1 MGVVVLLGYHD
12 QTAFAALQLQKQKE
26 DQQDL
31 TDVATV
37 WCCLK
42 TNKKQISVKLE
53 LQKCTLQGLFNML
66 KSLHFP

>member
-1 MGVVVLLGYHD
+1 MDVVGLHGYHD

-37 WCCLK
+37 WICLK
-42 TNKKQISVKLE
+42 NKEKADI
-53 LQKCTLQGLFNML
+53 QGLLNML
-66 KSLHFP
+66 KSLHFS

>member
-1 MGVVVLLGYHD
+1 MDVVVLHGYHN

-37 WCCLK
+37 WSCLK
-42 TNKKQISVKLE
+42 NKEKADICKIGITKMQPPRAFKYA
-53 LQKCTLQGLFNML
+53 
-66 KSLHFP
+66 

>member
-1 MGVVVLLGYHD
+1 MDVVVLRGSRD

-37 WCCLK
+37 WSCLK
-42 TNKKQISVKLE
+42 TNERQISVRLE
-53 LQKCTLQGLFNML
+53 LQKCNLQGLFNML
-66 KSLHFP
+66 KSLHFS

>member
-1 MGVVVLLGYHD
+1 MLHLVWILNESWMDVVALLGYHD

-42 TNKKQISVKLE
+42 NKQKADISEIGITK
-53 LQKCTLQGLFNML
+53 M
-66 KSLHFP
+66 